1 MRNVILLFSLVLF
14 LGIEA
19 TAQCPACTPDSTCV
33 STDGFPTICPLVP
46 PDGTAGV
53 YYEEQLTFY
62 LPPTVIDPS
71 SGFEATL
78 IDIEVANV
86 SGLPFGLEFTLND
99 ADGVFHPSD
108 GDNYG
113 CATICGVPLLPGA
126 YSIVISVNVLAQV
139 LGFDVNQVQSFTLP
153 LTILP
158 GSGSSGSFTYT
169 NNAGCGSV
177 AVEYDALITVPEPA
191 VTSYSWDF
199 GNGETF
205 TGPTPPA
212 VLYDTPGNY
221 EAVLTTTVSKY
232 YLHGMSVSNLDGN
245 WGGDVDDFFGSA
257 DPYYQLVDGGGNV
270 VYASAVGDNT
280 TSYNWGDP
288 NFELNNPPYTVQFFD
303 DDDVSAIDGLGSFD
317 MNITPGSA
325 LFSTGTGTVG
335 TIVIGLDMTSTIID
349 TATITVFPVPA
360 VALTLT
366 GTQLQLTADDA
377 AAITWFQN
385 GVAIDGAVGTTLDV
399 TDGGVYYA
407 EVSNSFG
414 CNAFSNEVLYCAP
427 VTVQFDSPAQE
438 LFVDDVYTSYQW
450 FYNGLAVDGATSSYL
465 AYQGL
470 GNYAVVVTTDY
481 GCTTQSA
488 VYSILTS
495 VDEYKSSEMRIY
507 PNPAHSQCTIVSSEA
522 PIHSLQLLDTFG
534 RVIGQWAPN
543 TNTYVLPLDA
553 FATGVYWLRVNEDAH
568 QLIITR

>member
-1 MRNVILLFSLVLF
+1 MRSIILGLLFFITCSASVS
-14 LGIEA
+14 
-19 TAQCPACTPDSTCV
+19 AQCPSCTPDSSCV

-46 PDGTAGV
+46 PDGTAGE

-99 ADGVFHPSD
+99 ADGVFHPSE

-113 CATICGVPLLPGA
+113 CATICGTPLLPGSYA
-126 YSIVISVNVLAQV
+126 IVISVNVLAQV

-158 GSGSSGSFTYT
+158 GSGSSGSFSYS

-177 AVEYDALITVPEPA
+177 SVDYSALISVPAPA
-191 VTSYSWDF
+191 VTDYSWTF

-205 TGPTPPA
+205 TGPTPPS
-212 VLYDTPGNY
+212 VLYDTPGTY
-221 EAVLTTTVSKY
+221 EAVLTTTISKY
-232 YLHGMSVSNLDGN
+232 FLHGMSVSNLDGN
-245 WGGDVDDFFGSA
+245 WSGDIDDLFGSA

-270 VYASAVGDNT
+270 VYASSVGDNT

-303 DDDVSAIDGLGSFD
+303 DDDVSAVDALGSFS
-317 MNITPGSA
+317 MNITAGSA

-335 TIVIGLDMTSTIID
+335 TIVIGLDVTSTIID
-349 TATITVFPVPA
+349 TATISVFPVPA
-360 VALTLT
+360 PTLELN
-366 GTQLQLTADDA
+366 GTQLQLTSAETGS
-377 AAITWFQN
+377 ITWFLN
-385 GVAIDGAVGTTLDV
+385 GIAIDGQTATNLDV
-399 TDGGVYYA
+399 TEGGVYYA
-407 EVSNSFG
+407 EVANSYG
-414 CNAFSNEVLYCAP
+414 CTAFSNQVLYCAP
-427 VTVQFDSPAQE
+427 VAIQYDSPAQE
-438 LFVDDVYTSYQW
+438 LFVDDVYSSYQW
-450 FYNGLAVDGATSSYL
+450 YYNGLPVDGATSSYL
-465 AYQGL
+465 SYQGL

-488 VYSILTS
+488 VYSILTG
-495 VDEYKSSEMRIY
+495 VDEEEVASVSVF
-507 PNPAHSQCTIVSSEA
+507 PNPASTQCTIHSA
-522 PIHSLQLLDTFG
+522 DQPILRLTLHDAAGRLLG
-534 RVIGQWAPN
+534 EWNPN
-543 TNTYVLPLDA
+543 TSTYVLQLESFSA
-553 FATGVYWLRVNEDAH
+553 GVYWLRINDAAK
-568 QLIITR
+568 QLMITK